1 MSVLKKGLGVVKII
15 KGISILSMCS
25 ILYGS
30 ENTIRVGN
38 SDACLYSVETLMN
51 SSFKT
56 YPSIQASRYVI
67 QGADAS
73 VDGAKWNY
81 FPTPSVDVSQGSG
94 RRGTTMRLDQPLW
107 TGGKLDATMDIA
119 QSRKNEAEFTLDET
133 AYTLI
138 DNLLRVLQNY
148 VQADGSIH
156 ANEEGKKQLELFE
169 QMLSRRIEAGVSSV
183 ADSELLRARLSQINA
198 DLVVAKSKQK
208 TAKSQLELLIGSR
221 LECGI
226 NFGNKNVLEQNT
238 LIDEMTLQMIST
250 HPTLKKLSEQIK
262 TAEAEKAKAKAVI
275 WPNVS
280 LRAEHTRGSMY
291 TDQATT
297 DNLVYVAVSM
307 SPGAG
312 LSALS
317 SIQSAEARVL
327 QVQSDRLTKERELS
341 DALMRDYDEYH
352 ASIDRIDG
360 IHKTIAASQNVL
372 DSYSRLFIAGKRQWL
387 DLVNSSRELTQNKLT
402 LAELKATLVG
412 SAYRLSLKNGEI
424 KLGSGDIK

>member
-1 MSVLKKGLGVVKII
+1 MAKRLLLPFFL
-15 KGISILSMCS
+15 LSA
-25 ILYGS
+25 LYS
-30 ENTIRVGN
+30 TENTLRVGN
-38 SDACLYSVETLMN
+38 SDVCLYSVETLMN
-51 SSFKT
+51 GSFKT
-56 YPSIQASRYVI
+56 YPSIQSSRYII

-73 VDGAKWNY
+73 LDGAKWNY

-94 RRGTTMRLDQPLW
+94 RTGTTIRLDQPLW
-107 TGGKLDATMDIA
+107 TGGKLDAAYDIA
-119 QSRKNEAEFTLDET
+119 QSRKNEAEFALDEA
-133 AYTLI
+133 AYMLI
-138 DNLLRVLQNY
+138 DTLLRVLQNY

-169 QMLSRRIEAGVSSV
+169 QMLNRRIEAGVSSV
-183 ADSELLRARLSQINA
+183 ADAELLKSRLSQITA

-208 TAKSQLELLIGSR
+208 TAQSQLELLIGSR

-226 NFGNKNVLEQNT
+226 DFGNQNVLKQNSQ
-238 LIDEMTLQMIST
+238 IDEMMVQMMAT

-262 TAEAEKAKAKAVI
+262 TAEAEKAKANAMV

-280 LRAEHTRGSMY
+280 LRAEHIRGSIY
-291 TDQATT
+291 TDQSET

-317 SIQSAEARVL
+317 NIQSAEAKVL
-327 QVQSDRLTKERELS
+327 QAQSDKLTKERELS

-352 ASIDRIDG
+352 ASIDRIEG
-360 IHKTIAASQNVL
+360 IHKTIIASQNVL
-372 DSYSRLFIAGKRQWL
+372 DSYTRLFIAGKRQWL

-402 LAELKATLVG
+402 LAELRAALVA
-412 SAYRLSLKNGEI
+412 SAYRLSLKNGNI
-424 KLGSGDIK
+424 KLESGDIK

>member
-1 MSVLKKGLGVVKII
+1 MAKRLLLLLLLLATLHSA
-15 KGISILSMCS
+15 
-25 ILYGS
+25 
-30 ENTIRVGN
+30 ENTLRVGN

-51 SSFKT
+51 GSFKT
-56 YPSIQASRYVI
+56 YPSIQSSRYII

-73 VDGAKWNY
+73 LEGAKWNY

-94 RRGTTMRLDQPLW
+94 RTGTTIRLDQPLW
-107 TGGKLDATMDIA
+107 TGGKLDATFDIA
-119 QSRKNEAEFTLDET
+119 QSRKNEAEFALDET

-138 DNLLRVLQNY
+138 ENLLRVLQNY

-183 ADSELLRARLSQINA
+183 ADSELIKSRLSQINA

-208 TAKSQLELLIGSR
+208 TAQSQLELLIGSR

-226 NFGNKNVLEQNT
+226 DFGNKNVLEQKAQ
-238 LIDEMTLQMIST
+238 IDEMTAQMLST

-262 TAEAEKAKAKAVI
+262 TAEAEKTKAKAVI

-280 LRAEHTRGSMY
+280 LRAEHIRGSMY
-291 TDQATT
+291 SDQSTT

-317 SIQSAEARVL
+317 GIQNAEAKVL
-327 QVQSDRLTKERELS
+327 QVQSDKLTKERELS
-341 DALMRDYDEYH
+341 DALMRDFDEYH

-360 IHKTIAASQNVL
+360 IDKTIIASQNVL
-372 DSYSRLFIAGKRQWL
+372 DSYTRLFIAGKRQWL
-387 DLVNSSRELTQNKLT
+387 DLVNSSRELTQSKLT
-402 LAELKATLVG
+402 RADLRATLVA
-412 SAYRLSLKNGEI
+412 SAYRLSLKNGNI
-424 KLGSGDIK
+424 KLESGDTK